1 MNERKNQSLF
11 QKQQQLNLWSQ
22 VEKQIVNSELKDIET
37 GPGVDKTKKQP
48 SHQPTVLRNSPASQ
62 KPSQNRFI
70 SLQNNLNQVLSLH
83 KQIILLFLEV
93 LIKMC

>member
-1 MNERKNQSLF
+1 MINFQS
-11 QKQQQLNLWSQ
+11 QM
-22 VEKQIVNSELKDIET
+22 EKQILSSELKGNEMGGDRMTGTNPKET
-37 GPGVDKTKKQP
+37 
-48 SHQPTVLRNSPASQ
+48 TVLTNSPASH

-83 KQIILLFLEV
+83 KQILPLFLEA